1 MNDYMAWFDGS
12 CGPVNPGGTATSGVI
27 VKGKDGTVLLKE
39 GRLVGKGE
47 GMSNNTS
54 LGVCRK

>member
-1 MNDYMAWFDGS
+1 MNDYIAWFDGARE
-12 CGPVNPGGTATSGVI
+12 PVNPGGTATSGVI